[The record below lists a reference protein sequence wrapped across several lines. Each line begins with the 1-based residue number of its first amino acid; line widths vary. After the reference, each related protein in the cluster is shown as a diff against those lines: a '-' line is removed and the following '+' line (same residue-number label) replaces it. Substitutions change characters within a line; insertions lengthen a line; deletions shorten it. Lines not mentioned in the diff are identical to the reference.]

1 MKTHKYLGAFFI
13 IVFLL
18 FTLADCSTTRAPAS
32 NETLSVSPQPDTTAT
47 LPVATQTATPT
58 ASPSPTSSPTPY
70 PYFEPAGCLAPVEDY
85 SLVEVEG
92 WYLNQRTLIMLKHAS
107 ELFNG
112 NPQYLLSLITQG
124 SYHDNGAASWG
135 THLGGGA
142 VDLSVMLP
150 GTYTIAAS
158 ELSRMVRSLR
168 AAGFAAW
175 YRDADELFSGSA
187 MHIHAIAVGDAE
199 LSEPAQ
205 AQLTSREGYFFG
217 FNGIPVDFSEPII
230 DRHGGPVVC
239 SWMINSGYPAYDVQ
253 LDGRMTWKQ
262 RLLQAAGSLLTNS
275 GQDTRQLAD
284 NLSFYPG
291 TLQGMQELEGP
302 LVMQLLHE
310 SGLVLDEDA
319 PYFQLPRF
327 RLSNLDDEWRF
338 WAQFPDGVFT
348 RYEHASLVGAFDFSA
363 WPLLPGDV
371 VISSMNG
378 VYYHLFMVSEG
389 GEGAVAYS
397 VVPVEQPDGTFLI
410 QRMLLYDPA
419 RPGEGLLKTAWSGCS
434 TAECTG
440 AGSFLVLRRQDLHL
454 PPGSLVTRIIMPGDS
469 LPLLAL
475 QYDTTLEEIITANPR
490 LAVDMLNVGEE
501 ILIPVNTLAGN
512 S

>member
-1 MKTHKYLGAFFI
+1 MKSQKFLGALVTV
-13 IVFLL
+13 VFLL
-18 FTLADCSTTRAPAS
+18 FTLPGCKTNLPPAG
-32 NETLSVSPQPDTTAT
+32 NETLPVSPQPETTAT
-47 LPVATQTATPT
+47 LPAPTQTDAPT

-168 AAGFAAW
+168 AAGFAAF
-175 YRDADELFSGSA
+175 YRDADELFSGSS

-205 AQLTSREGYFFG
+205 AQLTNREGYFFG
-217 FNGIPVDFSEPII
+217 FNGIPVDFGEPII

-239 SWMINSGYPAYDVQ
+239 NWMINSGYPAYGVQ
-253 LDGRMTWKQ
+253 LDGRMIWKQ
-262 RLLQAAGSLLTNS
+262 RLFQAASSLVTS
-275 GQDTRQLAD
+275 SDQETRQLAD

-291 TLQGMQELEGP
+291 TLRGMQELEGP

-310 SGLVLDEDA
+310 SGLVLDKDA

-327 RLSNLDDEWRF
+327 RLSSLDDEWRF
-338 WAQFPDGVFT
+338 WAQFPDNVFT
-348 RYEHASLVGAFDFSA
+348 RYEYASPVGTFDFSA

-371 VISSMNG
+371 VISSVDG
-378 VYYHLFMVSEG
+378 VYHHLFMISEG
-389 GEGAVAYS
+389 GEGAAAYS
-397 VVPVEQPDGTFLI
+397 VVPVEQPDGTFLV

-434 TAECTG
+434 TAECTD
-440 AGSFLVLRRQDLHL
+440 AGSFLVLRRKDLHL
-454 PPGSLVTRIIMPGDS
+454 PPGSLVTRIILPGDS

-475 QYDTTLEEIITANPR
+475 QYDTTLEEIITANPEM
-490 LAVDMLNVGEE
+490 AVDMLIVGEE
-501 ILIPVNTLAGN
+501 ILIPVNTLAGT